1 MLPWAM
7 LGIFIGFLGLAYIMI
22 QGTRAALAWRTAAAA
37 GDLDVIRDILEDAL
51 KGWSS
56 QKRPKPIAA
65 EVWRGIQSL
74 QLAGLAPGYVRVS
87 CIATSEYKMQDGRW
101 IELRNPLQEG
111 MAITAKAAD
120 MLMYEVIHYRP
131 DNLQIDVYTDYRDDS
146 GATRRQCV
154 LSTLASRDQARE
166 IDWEEWTPEQI
177 IEALD
182 GRYHLSEN
190 GRPLPIAP
198 IAPPEPPAEEQTE
211 AAVPTA
217 EAHP

>member
-7 LGIFIGFLGLAYIMI
+7 LGIFIGFLGLAYIII
-22 QGTRAALAWRTAAAA
+22 QGTRAALAWRTAAAK
-37 GDLDVIRDILEDAL
+37 GDLDVIRDIVEDAL

-74 QLAGLAPGYVRVS
+74 ELAGLAPSYVRVS
-87 CIATSEYKMQDGRW
+87 CIAASEYKMQDGRW

-131 DNLQIDVYTDYRDDS
+131 DNLQIDVYTDYRDDA

-166 IDWEEWTPEQI
+166 INWEEWTPEQI
-177 IEALD
+177 VEALD
-182 GRYHLSEN
+182 GRYQLSDN
-190 GRPLPIAP
+190 GRPLPIEP

-211 AAVPTA
+211 AAAPAA
-217 EAHP
+217 EAHL

>member
-37 GDLDVIRDILEDAL
+37 GDLNVIRDILEDAL

-56 QKRPKPIAA
+56 QKRPKPVAA

-87 CIATSEYKMQDGRW
+87 CIAASEYKMREGRW
-101 IELRNPLQEG
+101 IELRNPLEDG

-131 DNLQIDVYTDYRDDS
+131 DNLQIDVYTDYRDDA

-182 GRYHLSEN
+182 GRYHLSGN
-190 GRPLPIAP
+190 GRPLPIEP
-198 IAPPEPPAEEQTE
+198 IAPPEPPAEEKTE
-211 AAVPTA
+211 AATPIA
-217 EAHP
+217 EAHS